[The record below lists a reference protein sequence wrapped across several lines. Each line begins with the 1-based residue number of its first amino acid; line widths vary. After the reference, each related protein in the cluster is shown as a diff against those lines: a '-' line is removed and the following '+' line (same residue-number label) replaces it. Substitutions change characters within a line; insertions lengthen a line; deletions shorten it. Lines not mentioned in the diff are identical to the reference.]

1 MPRLVMGIIFT
12 WKFKD
17 DIVMKFSQIVL
28 KGIYGESKENLLSDL
43 RVSLSLPTVW
53 INSLVLIRQ
62 ELGLYNVLS
71 SVFLLHGFPLVS

>member
-1 MPRLVMGIIFT
+1 
-12 WKFKD
+12 
-17 DIVMKFSQIVL
+17 MKFSQIVL
-28 KGIYGESKENLLSDL
+28 KGINGESKENLHSDL